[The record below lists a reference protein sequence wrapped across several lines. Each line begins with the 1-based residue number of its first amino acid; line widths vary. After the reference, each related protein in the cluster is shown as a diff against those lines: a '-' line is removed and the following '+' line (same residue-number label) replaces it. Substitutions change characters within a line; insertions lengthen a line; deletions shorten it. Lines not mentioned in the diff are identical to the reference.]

1 MKKNTIGKRIAE
13 ARINL
18 NITQEQL
25 EELSGFSVSTISR
38 FETGRTQPSIE
49 NLIKLSKVL
58 NVGIDYFLYDLIPH
72 NETIQSPTVKDA
84 VTVLSQMNER
94 QAQYMLD
101 IIKIYQASHQDWFY
115 PLFSFYTV
123 FVLKKHFFVPE
134 RFKSPSKVLFL
145 FLFFYFSTLSAMVL
159 QITPSL

>member
-58 NVGIDYFLYDLIPH
+58 NVGIDY
-72 NETIQSPTVKDA
+72 QSPTVKDA

-101 IIKIYQASHQDWFY
+101 IIKIYQASHQD
-115 PLFSFYTV
+115 
-123 FVLKKHFFVPE
+123 
-134 RFKSPSKVLFL
+134 
-145 FLFFYFSTLSAMVL
+145 
-159 QITPSL
+159 

>member
-58 NVGIDYFLYDLIPH
+58 NVGIDYFLMI
-72 NETIQSPTVKDA
+72 
-84 VTVLSQMNER
+84 
-94 QAQYMLD
+94 
-101 IIKIYQASHQDWFY
+101 
-115 PLFSFYTV
+115 
-123 FVLKKHFFVPE
+123 
-134 RFKSPSKVLFL
+134 LFL
-145 FLFFYFSTLSAMVL
+145 IMKQFRVPQSKMPLLFFRR
-159 QITPSL
+159 

>member
-72 NETIQSPTVKDA
+72 NETIQSPTVKEDA

-101 IIKIYQASHQDWFY
+101 IIKIYQASHQD
-115 PLFSFYTV
+115 
-123 FVLKKHFFVPE
+123 
-134 RFKSPSKVLFL
+134 
-145 FLFFYFSTLSAMVL
+145 
-159 QITPSL
+159 

>member
-94 QAQYMLD
+94 QAQYMSSKSTFLSL
-101 IIKIYQASHQDWFY
+101 KGLNHLQKCFFCFY
-115 PLFSFYTV
+115 
-123 FVLKKHFFVPE
+123 FFI
-134 RFKSPSKVLFL
+134 FLLFL
-145 FLFFYFSTLSAMVL
+145 LWCCK
-159 QITPSL
+159 

>member
-58 NVGIDYFLYDLIPH
+58 NVGIDYFLY

-101 IIKIYQASHQDWFY
+101 IIKIYQASHQD
-115 PLFSFYTV
+115 
-123 FVLKKHFFVPE
+123 
-134 RFKSPSKVLFL
+134 
-145 FLFFYFSTLSAMVL
+145 
-159 QITPSL
+159 

>member
-101 IIKIYQASHQDWFY
+101 KRFIRLHIRIDFILFFLFIQFLSSKSTFLSLKGLNHLQKCFFCFY
-115 PLFSFYTV
+115 
-123 FVLKKHFFVPE
+123 FFI
-134 RFKSPSKVLFL
+134 FLLFL
-145 FLFFYFSTLSAMVL
+145 LWCCK
-159 QITPSL
+159 

>member
-1 MKKNTIGKRIAE
+1 MKKNKIGKRIAE

-18 NITQEQL
+18 N
-25 EELSGFSVSTISR
+25 
-38 FETGRTQPSIE
+38 E

-101 IIKIYQASHQDWFY
+101 IIKIYQASHQD
-115 PLFSFYTV
+115 
-123 FVLKKHFFVPE
+123 
-134 RFKSPSKVLFL
+134 
-145 FLFFYFSTLSAMVL
+145 
-159 QITPSL
+159 

>member
-58 NVGIDYFLYDLIPH
+58 NVGIDYFLKQFRAVMEGESRIFYSAILKGRVKEIKNSMLFNQIP
-72 NETIQSPTVKDA
+72 E
-84 VTVLSQMNER
+84 VTV
-94 QAQYMLD
+94 
-101 IIKIYQASHQDWFY
+101 
-115 PLFSFYTV
+115 
-123 FVLKKHFFVPE
+123 
-134 RFKSPSKVLFL
+134 
-145 FLFFYFSTLSAMVL
+145 
-159 QITPSL
+159 

>member
-101 IIKIYQASHQDWFY
+101 IIRLHIRIDFILFFLFIQFLSSKSTFLSLKGLNHLQKCFFCFY
-115 PLFSFYTV
+115 
-123 FVLKKHFFVPE
+123 FFI
-134 RFKSPSKVLFL
+134 FLLFL
-145 FLFFYFSTLSAMVL
+145 LWCCK
-159 QITPSL
+159 

>member
-58 NVGIDYFLYDLIPH
+58 NV
-72 NETIQSPTVKDA
+72 ESTI
-84 VTVLSQMNER
+84 
-94 QAQYMLD
+94 
-101 IIKIYQASHQDWFY
+101 
-115 PLFSFYTV
+115 SFMI
-123 FVLKKHFFVPE
+123 
-134 RFKSPSKVLFL
+134 LFL
-145 FLFFYFSTLSAMVL
+145 IMKQFRVPQSKMPLLFFRR
-159 QITPSL
+159 

>member
-72 NETIQSPTVKDA
+72 NETIQIPTVKDA

-101 IIKIYQASHQDWFY
+101 IIKIYQASHQD
-115 PLFSFYTV
+115 
-123 FVLKKHFFVPE
+123 
-134 RFKSPSKVLFL
+134 
-145 FLFFYFSTLSAMVL
+145 
-159 QITPSL
+159 

>member
-58 NVGIDYFLYDLIPH
+58 NVGIDYFLYDLI
-72 NETIQSPTVKDA
+72 QSPTVKDA

-101 IIKIYQASHQDWFY
+101 IIKIYQASHQD
-115 PLFSFYTV
+115 
-123 FVLKKHFFVPE
+123 
-134 RFKSPSKVLFL
+134 
-145 FLFFYFSTLSAMVL
+145 
-159 QITPSL
+159 

>member
-84 VTVLSQMNER
+84 VTVLSQMNE
-94 QAQYMLD
+94 
-101 IIKIYQASHQDWFY
+101 
-115 PLFSFYTV
+115 
-123 FVLKKHFFVPE
+123 KHFFVPE

>member
-18 NITQEQL
+18 NITQE
-25 EELSGFSVSTISR
+25 FSVSTISR

-101 IIKIYQASHQDWFY
+101 IIKIYQASHQD
-115 PLFSFYTV
+115 
-123 FVLKKHFFVPE
+123 
-134 RFKSPSKVLFL
+134 
-145 FLFFYFSTLSAMVL
+145 
-159 QITPSL
+159 

>member
-38 FETGRTQPSIE
+38 FETGKTQPSIE

-72 NETIQSPTVKDA
+72 NA

-101 IIKIYQASHQDWFY
+101 IIKIYQASHQD
-115 PLFSFYTV
+115 
-123 FVLKKHFFVPE
+123 
-134 RFKSPSKVLFL
+134 
-145 FLFFYFSTLSAMVL
+145 
-159 QITPSL
+159 

>member
-49 NLIKLSKVL
+49 NLIKLSK
-58 NVGIDYFLYDLIPH
+58 GIDYFLYDLIPH

-101 IIKIYQASHQDWFY
+101 IIKIYQASHQD
-115 PLFSFYTV
+115 
-123 FVLKKHFFVPE
+123 
-134 RFKSPSKVLFL
+134 
-145 FLFFYFSTLSAMVL
+145 
-159 QITPSL
+159 

>member
-38 FETGRTQPSIE
+38 FET
-49 NLIKLSKVL
+49 
-58 NVGIDYFLYDLIPH
+58 GIDYFLYDLIPH

-101 IIKIYQASHQDWFY
+101 IIKIYQASHQD
-115 PLFSFYTV
+115 
-123 FVLKKHFFVPE
+123 
-134 RFKSPSKVLFL
+134 
-145 FLFFYFSTLSAMVL
+145 
-159 QITPSL
+159 

>member
-72 NETIQSPTVKDA
+72 NKTIQSPTVKDA

-101 IIKIYQASHQDWFY
+101 IIKIYQASHQD
-115 PLFSFYTV
+115 
-123 FVLKKHFFVPE
+123 
-134 RFKSPSKVLFL
+134 
-145 FLFFYFSTLSAMVL
+145 
-159 QITPSL
+159 

>member
-101 IIKIYQASHQDWFY
+101 IKDLSGFTSGLILYSFFFLYSFCPQKA
-115 PLFSFYTV
+115 LFC
-123 FVLKKHFFVPE
+123 P
-134 RFKSPSKVLFL
+134 
-145 FLFFYFSTLSAMVL
+145 
-159 QITPSL
+159 

>member
-1 MKKNTIGKRIAE
+1 MKKNKIGKRIAE

-38 FETGRTQPSIE
+38 FETGGTQPSIE

-72 NETIQSPTVKDA
+72 NETSQSPTVKDA

-101 IIKIYQASHQDWFY
+101 IIKIYQASHQD
-115 PLFSFYTV
+115 
-123 FVLKKHFFVPE
+123 
-134 RFKSPSKVLFL
+134 
-145 FLFFYFSTLSAMVL
+145 
-159 QITPSL
+159 